1 MRWADWYINAEDIV
15 LADAAGKPVDQTKAA
30 GADTSKTAD
39 QKKEW
44 RVCIQDPFENC
55 EKIYPIQQKK
65 VKQMINNIKEDSN
78 VEKIV
83 VFGSSVQDTCHMGS
97 DVDFYIVLKQ
107 DQKITFKETLSFMYD
122 IWTNYTVDSRMY
134 EEITK
139 KGVTVYERD
148 IAG

>member
-1 MRWADWYINAEDIV
+1 M
-15 LADAAGKPVDQTKAA
+15 TK
-30 GADTSKTAD
+30 TRTVPLFYKRKTAD
-39 QKKEW
+39 QKKEL

>member
-1 MRWADWYINAEDIV
+1 M
-15 LADAAGKPVDQTKAA
+15 TK
-30 GADTSKTAD
+30 TRTVPLFYKRKTAD

-44 RVCIQDPFENC
+44 RVCIQDPSENC

>member
-1 MRWADWYINAEDIV
+1 MN
-15 LADAAGKPVDQTKAA
+15 QTK
-30 GADTSKTAD
+30 TVPLFYKRKTAD
-39 QKKEW
+39 QKREW
-44 RVCIQDPFENC
+44 RVCIQEPFENC

-83 VFGSSVQDTCHMGS
+83 VFGSSVQDTCHVGS

-139 KGVTVYERD
+139 KGVTVYERN

>member
-1 MRWADWYINAEDIV
+1 MAKTRTVPLFY
-15 LADAAGKPVDQTKAA
+15 KR
-30 GADTSKTAD
+30 KTAD

-44 RVCIQDPFENC
+44 RVFIQDPFENC

>member
-1 MRWADWYINAEDIV
+1 MNMPKSRDIQAKIP
-15 LADAAGKPVDQTKAA
+15 LPQA
-30 GADTSKTAD
+30 
-39 QKKEW
+39 

>member
-1 MRWADWYINAEDIV
+1 M
-15 LADAAGKPVDQTKAA
+15 TK
-30 GADTSKTAD
+30 TRTVPLFYKRKTAD

-44 RVCIQDPFENC
+44 RVCIQDPFKNC

-83 VFGSSVQDTCHMGS
+83 VFGSSVQDTCHTGS

>member
-1 MRWADWYINAEDIV
+1 MAKTRTVPLFY
-15 LADAAGKPVDQTKAA
+15 KR
-30 GADTSKTAD
+30 KTAD

-55 EKIYPIQQKK
+55 ENIYPIQQKK

>member
-1 MRWADWYINAEDIV
+1 MQ
-15 LADAAGKPVDQTKAA
+15 QTRTTPLFLKR
-30 GADTSKTAD
+30 TMVN

-44 RVCIQDPFENC
+44 RVCIQDPFDNC

-65 VKQMINNIKEDSN
+65 VQQMISNLKDDTN
-78 VEKIV
+78 VEKII
-83 VFGSSVQDTCHMGS
+83 VFGSSVQDTCHTGS

-107 DQKITFKETLSFMYD
+107 DRKIIFKETLSFIYD

-134 EEITK
+134 EEIKK
-139 KGVTVYERD
+139 KGVTVYERN

>member
-1 MRWADWYINAEDIV
+1 MTKTRTVPLFYKKKKQQIKKKNGEYVFKIHLKIVKRYILYN
-15 LADAAGKPVDQTKAA
+15 
-30 GADTSKTAD
+30 
-39 QKKEW
+39 
-44 RVCIQDPFENC
+44 R
-55 EKIYPIQQKK
+55 KK

>member
-1 MRWADWYINAEDIV
+1 M
-15 LADAAGKPVDQTKAA
+15 TK
-30 GADTSKTAD
+30 TRTVPLFYKRKTAD
-39 QKKEW
+39 QKKES

-55 EKIYPIQQKK
+55 EKIYPIQHKK

>member
-1 MRWADWYINAEDIV
+1 M
-15 LADAAGKPVDQTKAA
+15 TK
-30 GADTSKTAD
+30 TRTVPLFYKRKTAK

-44 RVCIQDPFENC
+44 RVCIQDPFENW

>member
-1 MRWADWYINAEDIV
+1 M
-15 LADAAGKPVDQTKAA
+15 TK
-30 GADTSKTAD
+30 TRTVPLFYKRKTAD

-44 RVCIQDPFENC
+44 RVCIQDPFKNC

-139 KGVTVYERD
+139 KGVTVYERN

>member
-1 MRWADWYINAEDIV
+1 M
-15 LADAAGKPVDQTKAA
+15 TK
-30 GADTSKTAD
+30 TRTVPLFYKRKTAD

-55 EKIYPIQQKK
+55 KKIYPIQQKK

-107 DQKITFKETLSFMYD
+107 GQKITFKETLSFMYD

>member
-1 MRWADWYINAEDIV
+1 M
-15 LADAAGKPVDQTKAA
+15 TK
-30 GADTSKTAD
+30 TRTVPLFYKRKTAD
-39 QKKEW
+39 QKKVW

>member
-1 MRWADWYINAEDIV
+1 MIFGSLISTHSAKWVNSF
-15 LADAAGKPVDQTKAA
+15 AARGHQVMLV
-30 GADTSKTAD
+30 S
-39 QKKEW
+39 
-44 RVCIQDPFENC
+44 
-55 EKIYPIQQKK
+55 YPIQQKK
-65 VKQMINNIKEDSN
+65 VKQMINKIKDDSN

>member
-1 MRWADWYINAEDIV
+1 M
-15 LADAAGKPVDQTKAA
+15 TK
-30 GADTSKTAD
+30 TRTVPLFYKRKTAD

-55 EKIYPIQQKK
+55 KKIYPIQQKK

-134 EEITK
+134 EETTK

>member
-1 MRWADWYINAEDIV
+1 MY
-15 LADAAGKPVDQTKAA
+15 LDQVYRIHVTW
-30 GADTSKTAD
+30 
-39 QKKEW
+39 EVMW
-44 RVCIQDPFENC
+44 IF
-55 EKIYPIQQKK
+55 
-65 VKQMINNIKEDSN
+65 
-78 VEKIV
+78 
-83 VFGSSVQDTCHMGS
+83 H
-97 DVDFYIVLKQ
+97 IVLKQ

>member
-1 MRWADWYINAEDIV
+1 MQ
-15 LADAAGKPVDQTKAA
+15 QTRTTPLFFKR
-30 GADTSKTAD
+30 TMVN

-44 RVCIQDPFENC
+44 RVCIQDPFDNC

-65 VKQMINNIKEDSN
+65 VQQMISNLKDDTN
-78 VEKIV
+78 VEKII
-83 VFGSSVQDTCHMGS
+83 VFGSSVQDTCHTGS

-107 DQKITFKETLSFMYD
+107 DRKIIFKETLSFIYD

-134 EEITK
+134 EEIKK
-139 KGVTVYERD
+139 KGVTVYERN

>member
-1 MRWADWYINAEDIV
+1 M
-15 LADAAGKPVDQTKAA
+15 TK
-30 GADTSKTAD
+30 TRTVPLFYKRKTAD

-55 EKIYPIQQKK
+55 ENIYPIQQKK

>member
-1 MRWADWYINAEDIV
+1 M
-15 LADAAGKPVDQTKAA
+15 TK
-30 GADTSKTAD
+30 TRTVPLFYKRKTAD

-44 RVCIQDPFENC
+44 RVCIQDPFKNC

-83 VFGSSVQDTCHMGS
+83 VFGSSVQDTCHTGS

-107 DQKITFKETLSFMYD
+107 DQKITFKETLSLMYD

>member
-1 MRWADWYINAEDIV
+1 M
-15 LADAAGKPVDQTKAA
+15 TK
-30 GADTSKTAD
+30 TRTVPLFYKRKTAD

-44 RVCIQDPFENC
+44 RVCIQDPFENW
-55 EKIYPIQQKK
+55 EKIYPIQ
-65 VKQMINNIKEDSN
+65 
-78 VEKIV
+78 
-83 VFGSSVQDTCHMGS
+83 HMGS

-122 IWTNYTVDSRMY
+122 RWTNYTVDSRMY

>member
-1 MRWADWYINAEDIV
+1 MAKTRTVPLFY
-15 LADAAGKPVDQTKAA
+15 KR
-30 GADTSKTAD
+30 KTAD
-39 QKKEW
+39 QKKER

>member
-1 MRWADWYINAEDIV
+1 M
-15 LADAAGKPVDQTKAA
+15 TK
-30 GADTSKTAD
+30 TRTVPLFYKRKTAD

-44 RVCIQDPFENC
+44 RVCIQDPFKNC

-83 VFGSSVQDTCHMGS
+83 VFGSSVQDTCHTGS

-107 DQKITFKETLSFMYD
+107 DQKITFKKTLSFMYD

>member
-1 MRWADWYINAEDIV
+1 M
-15 LADAAGKPVDQTKAA
+15 TK
-30 GADTSKTAD
+30 TRTVPLFYKRKTAD

-44 RVCIQDPFENC
+44 RGCIQDPFENC

>member
-1 MRWADWYINAEDIV
+1 MTKIRTV
-15 LADAAGKPVDQTKAA
+15 PVFYKR
-30 GADTSKTAD
+30 KTAE

-44 RVCIQDPFENC
+44 RVSIQDPFDNC

>member
-1 MRWADWYINAEDIV
+1 M
-15 LADAAGKPVDQTKAA
+15 TK
-30 GADTSKTAD
+30 TRTVPLFYKRKTAD
-39 QKKEW
+39 KKKEW
-44 RVCIQDPFENC
+44 RVCIQDPFKNC

-83 VFGSSVQDTCHMGS
+83 VFGSSVQDTCHTGS